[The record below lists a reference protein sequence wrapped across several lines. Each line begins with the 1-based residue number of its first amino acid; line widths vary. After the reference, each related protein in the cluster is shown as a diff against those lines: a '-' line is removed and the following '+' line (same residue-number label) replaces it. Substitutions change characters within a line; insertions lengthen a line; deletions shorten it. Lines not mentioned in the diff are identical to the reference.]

1 MARYPNDST
10 REILAFAVPASVAT
24 ALRLVCEK
32 EFVSLSHVCRTALF
46 RSLKERGIDF
56 NESPQQR

>member
-1 MARYPNDST
+1 
-10 REILAFAVPASVAT
+10 
-24 ALRLVCEK
+24 LRLVCEK